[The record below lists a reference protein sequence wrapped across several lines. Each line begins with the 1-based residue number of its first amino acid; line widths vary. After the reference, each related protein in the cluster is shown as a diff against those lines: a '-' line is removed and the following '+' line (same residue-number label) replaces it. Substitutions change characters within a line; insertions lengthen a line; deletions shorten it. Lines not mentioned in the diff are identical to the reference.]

1 MAKKKKKNR
10 RGYKPWSELTPE
22 EHAARV
28 DRMKKTKAKNKM
40 RREAKER
47 EAAEKVGLVKGYQE
61 LPISE
66 KDIIQ
71 DYNYL
76 SRLPISEE
84 RRDWIEH
91 TMYELRERANK
102 YEKTLYKVLKEK
114 GVEFIHQAPF
124 VLDGKI
130 FFADFYIPALRTLI
144 EVDGE
149 SHENVRAQRKD
160 YLRDDS
166 FASYKMNTVRIQNN
180 VIKNREK
187 LEEVLAMI
195 LFNKNRH
202 QNTVQCLR

>member
-47 EAAEKVGLVKGYQE
+47 EAAEKVGLVTGYQE

-180 VIKNREK
+180 VIKNRDK

-202 QNTVQCLR
+202 QNTERCLK